1 MLTCGAKN
9 ASVEINLNGLIFL
22 SRSALGRAHVAIST
36 EQYNVL
42 VILIV
47 TNGPSPLYGGRA
59 TGENAAAFSSGELE
73 NGLR

>member
-1 MLTCGAKN
+1 MA
-9 ASVEINLNGLIFL
+9 IN
-22 SRSALGRAHVAIST
+22 T
-36 EQYNVL
+36 EQYSVL

-59 TGENAAAFSSGELE
+59 TGENAAASSSGEWE

>member
-1 MLTCGAKN
+1 MA
-9 ASVEINLNGLIFL
+9 IN
-22 SRSALGRAHVAIST
+22 T
-36 EQYNVL
+36 EQYSVL

-59 TGENAAAFSSGELE
+59 TGENAAAFSSGEWE